1 MRSALISKTRFW
13 LPVALVGA
21 FTVAASGLIWWQFER
36 THQLLR
42 EQLRVQAE
50 QRSQQLADA
59 MAGQISILIGNL
71 DVALIQLREAWL
83 ANPAQ
88 IDSKARLV
96 MGGLPTGLTTQ
107 IVVFDATGHA
117 LFSAPDSAP
126 GFYAGDREHFKAHQA
141 GGDRLIIS
149 RVFIS
154 RIDETW
160 VVTLSRPVVRAGRFA
175 GVVSIAL
182 QTDGLAARLASLQL
196 AAQDSVAL
204 LHADGSFV
212 ARARGNTGVMG
223 KHAPADRPFLTPEAP
238 ARGSYYRS
246 VGSVDLTPRVYGW
259 QRLAASGLVVVVGLA
274 EAGFS
279 APLNALIDRDR
290 RQQFG
295 LTVLFLLGG
304 GFVAYLMLRETRL
317 QAQLA
322 THLRRSAQRREVI
335 DRIAALPAV
344 AEGQIDTVFRLVTEE
359 AAMLLGTARTSVWL
373 LDEARSRLLCR
384 DIFLASK
391 GTHEEGMILE
401 ADTCRDQLAALK
413 TDKYVATGDPCADP
427 RTAAAADAYLR
438 PLGIS
443 ATLSAAIEASE
454 DLQGMLC
461 CEHIDL
467 THTWSGDEIAFVRQL
482 TDQLALALQN
492 EQRRQTQAVLQ
503 HQGNFQSLLLG
514 ISTAFINLP
523 LDRYDE
529 GVHDALAAIASF
541 IGAERAFLTAYD
553 FTTGMAFNTHQWCA
567 LECASAIASQPQIPL
582 SADAD
587 WILPHTRGETLVVS
601 DATICPSGTLR
612 ERLHAQGR
620 RALVA
625 LPLIGAKGCRGC
637 VGFDAVTRPLALADD
652 DLRLLRLFAGLLVNL
667 DHRRH
672 AAELARA
679 KDAAETANAAK
690 SDFLSRM
697 SHELRTPLNAIL
709 GFGQLLEMDKA
720 TLNETQAD
728 SVREI
733 LHAGEH
739 LLAMVNE
746 VLDLSRIESGRLNLS
761 LESVAVLPVVAHC
774 LAQVRPLASERGI
787 VIAQAL
793 PGDVAVRADL
803 IRLKQVLL
811 NLLSN
816 AIKYNRDGG
825 RVAVSA
831 RPDGDRLRI
840 AVSDSGRGIATEQ
853 LSRLFRPFERI
864 ESAYDGIEGTG
875 IGLALVKKLVDA
887 MGGEVGA
894 DSESGV
900 GSTFWFTLPLA
911 APTGTGEALE
921 SRTRA
926 EWTSVRDHHLPR
938 RAEPQ

>member
-1 MRSALISKTRFW
+1 MRSTLISKARVWF
-13 LPVALVGA
+13 PAVLVGA

-36 THQLLR
+36 AQQLLR
-42 EQLRVQAE
+42 EQLLAQAE

-59 MAGQISILIGNL
+59 MAGQISILISSL

-88 IDSKARLV
+88 IDGKARLV
-96 MGGLPTGLTTQ
+96 LRGLPTGLTTQ

-117 LFSAPDSAP
+117 RFNTPDDAP

-154 RIDETW
+154 RIDESW
-160 VVTLSRPVVRAGRFA
+160 VVTLSRPIVRAGRFA
-175 GVVSIAL
+175 GMVSIAL
-182 QTDGLAARLASLQL
+182 QTDGLAATLASLQL
-196 AAQDSVAL
+196 SAQDSVAL

-212 ARARGNTGVMG
+212 ARARGNTRAMG
-223 KHAPADRPFLTPEAP
+223 KRAPADRPFLAPGAP
-238 ARGSYYRS
+238 ARGSYFRS
-246 VGSVDLTPRVYGW
+246 VGSVDSTPRVYGW
-259 QRLAASGLVVVVGLA
+259 QRLATSGLIVVVGLA
-274 EAGFS
+274 EEGFS
-279 APLNALIDRDR
+279 APLNAVVDRDR
-290 RQQFG
+290 WQQLG
-295 LTVLFLLGG
+295 LTALFLLGG
-304 GFVAYLMLRETRL
+304 GFAAFLMLRETRL

-335 DRIAALPAV
+335 DKIAALPAV
-344 AEGQIDTVFRLVTEE
+344 AEGQVDSVFRLVTEE
-359 AAMLLGTARTSVWL
+359 AAKLLGTARTGVWL
-373 LDEARSRLLCR
+373 LDDTRSRLLCR
-384 DIFLASK
+384 DIFLTPQ
-391 GTHEEGMILE
+391 GTHETGMILE
-401 ADTCRDQLAALK
+401 AAACSDQLAALK
-413 TDKYVATGDPCADP
+413 TDKYVAAGDPCADP

-461 CEHIDL
+461 CEHVGL
-467 THTWSGDEIAFVRQL
+467 AHTWSVDEIAFVRQL

-492 EQRRQTQAVLQ
+492 EQRRETQAVLQ
-503 HQGNFQSLLLG
+503 RQGNFQGLLLR

-523 LDRYDE
+523 LERYDD
-529 GVHDALAAIASF
+529 GVHDALAVMARF
-541 IGAERAFLTAYD
+541 VGADRAFLTAYD
-553 FTTGMAFNTHQWCA
+553 FAAGIAFHTHQWCA
-567 LECASAIASQPQIPL
+567 PGSAPAIASRPQFPL
-582 SADAD
+582 SALAD
-587 WILPHTRGETLVVS
+587 WIIPHTRGETVVVP
-601 DATICPSGTLR
+601 DVAACPPGALR
-612 ERLHAQGR
+612 ERLRTEGR
-620 RALVA
+620 RSFVA
-625 LPLIGAKGCRGC
+625 LPLIGDKGCRGC
-637 VGFDAVTRPLALADD
+637 VGFDAVTRPLELADD

-667 DHRRH
+667 DDRRH

-728 SVREI
+728 SVHEI

-746 VLDLSRIESGRLNLS
+746 VLDLSRIESGRLDLS
-761 LESVAVLPVVAHC
+761 LESVTVLPVVAHC
-774 LAQVRPLASERGI
+774 LAQVQPLASKRGI
-787 VIAQAL
+787 VIVQAL
-793 PGDVAVRADL
+793 ADDVAIRADL

-825 RVAVSA
+825 RVTVSA
-831 RPDGDRLRI
+831 RPDGERLRI
-840 AVSDSGRGIATEQ
+840 AVSDSGRGIAAEQ

-887 MGGEVGA
+887 MGGEVGV

-911 APTGTGEALE
+911 APTGTGETRE
-921 SRTRA
+921 SSASA
-926 EWTSVRDHHLPR
+926 EWTPALAHHLR
-938 RAEPQ
+938 QRSEPP